1 MNILA
6 KLRRRQFLWGGLAT
20 SASIATGRE
29 YVEGQEERERQAQ
42 ITEIA
47 SQRDM
52 SQVLKA
58 TFDADSAQAIELQRI
73 RESVNLAAPTQP
85 YDRAMSKT
93 LIRCSRLGT
102 EQYLKGKTIP
112 TYAGEISSL
121 PTYDRSLAGY
131 TQVANLQ
138 ALEQTITE
146 EIPLQVLAQLEQ
158 ENQKSR
164 QDSIATNVNIIQTVI
179 QTTTKELVKI
189 EKTVPVYFG
198 FVLSSAEAHMIIF
211 RGTQRTNEWLL
222 NLAALQVTA
231 QEMETPQF
239 LGRAHR
245 GFVNIYK
252 DLVMQTREIARKLDP
267 SKPCYISG
275 HSLGA
280 AIATLAAVDIAI
292 TVPALRPQLHLYT
305 YAGPR
310 VGNADFANG
319 HSRLI
324 PNHYRL
330 VNLADLVP
338 LIPSTM
344 LLENITYIHCGQEW
358 SFLAQNGDLLPN
370 HVVSTYGGAID
381 REAESSTR
389 LGTGVKIKYQSNW
402 DNRNIPFRQSL

>member
-1 MNILA
+1 VVEKMNLIGR
-6 KLRRRQFLWGGLAT
+6 LRRRQFLWGGLAT
-20 SASIATGRE
+20 GASIATGRE
-29 YVEGQEERERQAQ
+29 YVEGQEERARQAR
-42 ITEIA
+42 IAELA

-58 TFDADSAQAIELQRI
+58 TFDADRSQSIELQKI
-73 RESVNLAAPTQP
+73 QESINLVTPTQP

-102 EQYLKGKTIP
+102 EQYLKGKTIA
-112 TYAGEISSL
+112 TYAGEITSL
-121 PTYDRSLAGY
+121 PTYAQSLAGY
-131 TQVANLQ
+131 SQVASLK

-158 ENQKSR
+158 ENQKR
-164 QDSIATNVNIIQTVI
+164 NQDSIETNVNTIQTI
-179 QTTTKELVKI
+179 IKTTTKELVKI

-198 FVLSSAEAHMIIF
+198 FVLSSPEANLMIF

-231 QEMETPQF
+231 QETNTPQF

-245 GFVNIYK
+245 GFVNIYE
-252 DLVMQTREIARKLDP
+252 DLVIQTREIAQNLDP
-267 SKPCYISG
+267 RKPCYISG

-292 TVPALRPQLHLYT
+292 TVPALRPQLRLYT

-324 PNHYRL
+324 PNHYRII
-330 VNLADLVP
+330 NLADLVP
-338 LIPSTM
+338 VIPSTM
-344 LLENITYIHCGQEW
+344 LLENITYVHCGQEW

-370 HVVSTYGGAID
+370 HVVSTYSEAID
-381 REAESSTR
+381 REIETNTPRAYPT
-389 LGTGVKIKYQSNW
+389 
-402 DNRNIPFRQSL
+402 

>member
-1 MNILA
+1 MT
-6 KLRRRQFLWGGLAT
+6 KFRRRQFLWGGLAT

-29 YVEGQEERERQAQ
+29 YEEGREERERQAQ

-47 SQRDM
+47 NQRDM

-58 TFDADSAQAIELQRI
+58 TFDADSTQAIELQKI
-73 RESVNLAAPTQP
+73 RESVNLTAPTQP
-85 YDRAMSKT
+85 YDRAMSKI

-121 PTYDRSLAGY
+121 PTYVGAAFPSGNLSLAGY

-158 ENQKSR
+158 ENKKQN
-164 QDSIATNVNIIQTVI
+164 QDSIATNVNVIQKVI

-189 EKTVPVYFG
+189 EKTIPVYFG

-231 QEMETPQF
+231 QEIETPQF

-245 GFVNIYK
+245 GFMNIYE
-252 DLVMQTREIARKLDP
+252 DLVVQTREIARKLDP

-292 TVPALRPQLHLYT
+292 TVPALRPQLRLYT

-324 PNHYRL
+324 PNHYRI

-344 LLENITYIHCGQEW
+344 LLENITYVHCGQEW
-358 SFLAQNGDLLPN
+358 SFLAQNEDLLPN

-381 REAESSTR
+381 REAETNTPR
-389 LGTGVKIKYQSNW
+389 TY
-402 DNRNIPFRQSL
+402 PT

>member
-1 MNILA
+1 MNLIGR
-6 KLRRRQFLWGGLAT
+6 LRRRQFLWGGLAAG
-20 SASIATGRE
+20 ASIATGRE
-29 YVEGQEERERQAQ
+29 YVEGQEERERQAL
-42 ITEIA
+42 IAEIA

-58 TFDADSAQAIELQRI
+58 TFDADSAQAIELQKI
-73 RESVNLAAPTQP
+73 RESINLTTPTQP
-85 YDRAMSKT
+85 YDRAISKI

-158 ENQKSR
+158 ENQSQNPNR
-164 QDSIATNVNIIQTVI
+164 PQDSIETNVNAIQTVI
-179 QTTTKELVKI
+179 QTTTQELVKL

-198 FVLSSAEAHMIIF
+198 FVLSSPAAHMIIF

-231 QEMETPQF
+231 QEIETPQF

-245 GFVNIYK
+245 GFVNIYE
-252 DLVMQTREIARKLDP
+252 DLVVQTREIARNLDP

-280 AIATLAAVDIAI
+280 AIATLAAIDIAI
-292 TVPALRPQLHLYT
+292 TVPALRPQLRLYT
-305 YAGPR
+305 YAAPR

-324 PNHYRL
+324 PNHYRI

-344 LLENITYIHCGQEW
+344 LLQNITYVHCGQEW
-358 SFLAQNGDLLPN
+358 SFLAQNEDLLPN
-370 HVVSTYGGAID
+370 HVVSTYAGAID
-381 REAESSTR
+381 REIET
-389 LGTGVKIKYQSNW
+389 
-402 DNRNIPFRQSL
+402 NIPRTYPI